1 MELLVTVGDR
11 AVIVMVVRGGST
23 HFSSMWLYG
32 VSCFNGHREVGLI
45 LNDSLWFLLC
55 IYVYMCSR
63 TSRGKLHAVPC
74 IYKRL

>member
-45 LNDSLWFLLC
+45 LNDSLVSALYIC
-55 IYVYMCSR
+55 IYV
-63 TSRGKLHAVPC
+63 
-74 IYKRL
+74 